1 MSCLKFNE
9 NINMMKNMNFLK
21 VININ
26 GSLTI
31 FLLSISS
38 ITTVYAAP
46 TPYSLAKNNF
56 ETQCVR
62 GLATP
67 VLVQNKVFNHSFKI
81 KNSTGDFPILYG
93 EEKASLPNHQN
104 IQLENSGCEFYTFQI
119 KLTLNADMLEKN
131 QKLCQS
137 CLAQQLKSL
146 ALYLKKDDQ
155 DFYFDGIK
163 ALEQQLKK
171 KQTFKIHQPY
181 VLAGSE
187 DMPQT
192 IEFSQI
198 KKQANGQ
205 YTVDFYISTG
215 PL

>member
-1 MSCLKFNE
+1 
-9 NINMMKNMNFLK
+9 
-21 VININ
+21 
-26 GSLTI
+26 
-31 FLLSISS
+31 
-38 ITTVYAAP
+38 
-46 TPYSLAKNNF
+46 
-56 ETQCVR
+56 
-62 GLATP
+62 
-67 VLVQNKVFNHSFKI
+67 
-81 KNSTGDFPILYG
+81 
-93 EEKASLPNHQN
+93 
-104 IQLENSGCEFYTFQI
+104 
-119 KLTLNADMLEKN
+119 MLEKN

-137 CLAQQLKSL
+137 CLAQQLKNL
-146 ALYLKKDDQ
+146 ALYFKKDDQ
-155 DFYFDGIK
+155 NFYFDGIK

-171 KQTFKIHQPY
+171 KQTLKIHQPY